1 MVITLTLN
9 FSFDK
14 HLIVGLKVLLV
25 AKEEGQIAG
34 YVLMATSDEQN
45 TQWILS
51 LAVDATHRG
60 KGVARL
66 LVDKVLSKV
75 ETGSVVKLT
84 VDPDNIPAFRLY
96 SSLGFVCGRGRG

>member
-1 MVITLTLN
+1 
-9 FSFDK
+9 
-14 HLIVGLKVLLV
+14 
-25 AKEEGQIAG
+25 
-34 YVLMATSDEQN
+34 MATSDEQN

-84 VDPDNIPAFRLY
+84 VDPDNIPAFKLY
-96 SSLGFVCGRGRG
+96 SSLGFVVVAEEDNYFGDQEPRLVMQLAR